1 MIRYL
6 ALFGAFALALS
17 VPAGFEAEAK
27 GKKKNKLCT
36 ATALSG
42 KKMSFKCKAAEKCC
56 FDWVANKGNCLPA
69 NQICL

>member
-6 ALFGAFALALS
+6 ALLGAFALALS

-27 GKKKNKLCT
+27 GKKNKLCM
-36 ATALSG
+36 ATALDG

-56 FDWVANKGNCLPA
+56 YDWLANKGNCVPA
-69 NQICL
+69 GQVCL